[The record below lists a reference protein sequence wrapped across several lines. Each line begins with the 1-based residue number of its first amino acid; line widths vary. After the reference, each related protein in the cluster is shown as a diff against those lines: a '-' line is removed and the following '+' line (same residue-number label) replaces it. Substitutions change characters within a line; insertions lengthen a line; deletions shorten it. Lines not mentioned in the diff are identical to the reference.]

1 MVAPFRSIRKAHR
14 AMIRT
19 AIAALLLA
27 TSAQAAPAFAQDAAL
42 SVSIDHARV
51 LKIDRAAETI
61 IVGNPSIVDVTVHDA
76 RTLVLTG
83 RSYGVTNLVVLDA
96 QGDAVIDESVAVGSV
111 ETASVRVYRQAQRST
126 YSCSPHCEPTVTIG
140 DDSFAFEAAASQ
152 FGTREGLARGAAQ

>member
-1 MVAPFRSIRKAHR
+1 
-14 AMIRT
+14 MIRT
-19 AIAALLLA
+19 ALAALLLTA
-27 TSAQAAPAFAQDAAL
+27 SVQANPAFAQDAAL
-42 SVSIDHARV
+42 SVSIDHAKV

-76 RTLVLTG
+76 HTLVLTG

-96 QGDAVIDESVAVGSV
+96 QGDAVIDEAVSVGSV

-140 DDSFAFEAAASQ
+140 DSDSAFGAAAGQ
-152 FGTREGLARGAAQ
+152 FGVRESLARNAAQ